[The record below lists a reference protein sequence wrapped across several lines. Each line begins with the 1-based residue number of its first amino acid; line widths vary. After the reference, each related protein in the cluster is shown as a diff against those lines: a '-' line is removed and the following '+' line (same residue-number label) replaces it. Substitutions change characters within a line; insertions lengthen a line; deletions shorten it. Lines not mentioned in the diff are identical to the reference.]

1 MTRTPGQPT
10 DMAKGWGSEDA
21 ATEQMQDTLDD
32 AVQRARSRLPV
43 GESAEDCDECGERIA
58 EGRRQALPGVRLCI
72 ACQEER
78 DKAGL

>member
-1 MTRTPGQPT
+1 MTRTPGLPT

-32 AVQRARSRLPV
+32 AVQRARSQLPA
-43 GESAEDCDECGERIA
+43 GESARECDECGQLIP
-58 EGRRQALPGVRLCI
+58 EGRRLALPGVRLCI
-72 ACQEER
+72 GCQEER

>member
-1 MTRTPGQPT
+1 
-10 DMAKGWGSEDA
+10 MAKGWGSEDA

-43 GESAEDCDECGERIA
+43 GQSALDCDECGEPIT
-58 EGRRQALPGVRLCI
+58 EGRRLALPGVRLCI